1 MPTFPLWF
9 WLGLAIGLTGLALSA
24 YRLISPKW
32 LLWLLV
38 ASGGLAIAR
47 YLAMAMFST
56 SGEPALQRL
65 WFGSTIGLTF
75 PGLVAVD
82 QLVRHPAMT
91 PQKLLKAYA
100 PFFTFSLLAL
110 ALKSMAVLALTQ
122 LAYAGLMGWL
132 ALLLSKKVP
141 SRHIQVALWGLVAAF
156 LYIALDGVLLALGVW
171 YRWPFLYSELLT
183 LLAVWWAFE
192 TARQHPL

>member
-1 MPTFPLWF
+1 M
-9 WLGLAIGLTGLALSA
+9 IG
-24 YRLISPKW
+24 
-32 LLWLLV
+32 
-38 ASGGLAIAR
+38 R
-47 YLAMAMFST
+47 YLAMALLTTGAQPVM
-56 SGEPALQRL
+56 PRL
-65 WFGSTIGLTF
+65 WLGSTIGLTF
-75 PGLVAVD
+75 PGLAAVD

-100 PFFTFSLLAL
+100 PFFTFSLLAI